1 MAEVVEDSRHDESVH
16 DQILVPHEG
25 RSHEIPRAT
34 KLSKSTQTSQLSRK
48 RKQML
53 DKLDSWVPALCCK
66 QRCIQ
71 KVGTERGRFLRG
83 VFLEKSRD
91 ERKQELGNL
100 LQDVDSRQR
109 FCVDNVSVCNT
120 FLIENFQVSR
130 TLLSNVLGLPSANA
144 SSVPGRNGGSAGSR
158 TKKSGVLSF

>member
-83 VFLEKSRD
+83 VFLEKA
-91 ERKQELGNL
+91 ELRGN
-100 LQDVDSRQR
+100 R
-109 FCVDNVSVCNT
+109 
-120 FLIENFQVSR
+120 
-130 TLLSNVLGLPSANA
+130 
-144 SSVPGRNGGSAGSR
+144 SSETCYRMSIRVRGSAWIM
-158 TKKSGVLSF
+158 